1 MKNANMGRLGGLLE
15 GKEKGHLR
23 TGKCAVIPEC
33 CSRESAVIKISND
46 NNGSP
51 TKFLGNDNHGNN
63 RSRIKTL
70 RDDDDNNGSRN
81 PAGRFLRDDDD
92 NNGFPCALHCYHT
105 LGADNKIKSNPER
118 AARRVS
124 GFTACVVSRGF
135 TLIELLVVVLIIGIL
150 AAYAVPSYRVAVG
163 TSRATTMYA
172 LIRSVDQ
179 AQEHFY
185 MQTGHYASNLDSL
198 IVAIP
203 AGFKKSD
210 ETIIYSTDVRCW
222 IMNTRGAENFSF
234 NCSSKDNVRIEKYHK
249 QSFYICWAPQ
259 TNDLANR
266 ICQNLSGLDTY
277 NNASSDGTTSYAYQI
292 K

>member
-1 MKNANMGRLGGLLE
+1 MKNACMGRLGGLLG
-15 GKEKGHLR
+15 GKEKGCFTSSSWKVVVQDLLLLKKR
-23 TGKCAVIPEC
+23 KTTDTGQKPSSMTLNFI
-33 CSRESAVIKISND
+33 
-46 NNGSP
+46 
-51 TKFLGNDNHGNN
+51 NN

-70 RDDDDNNGSRN
+70 RDDGNN
-81 PAGRFLRDDDD
+81 
-92 NNGFPCALHCYHT
+92 YY
-105 LGADNKIKSNPER
+105 
-118 AARRVS
+118 
-124 GFTACVVSRGF
+124 TASRGF

-163 TSRATTMYA
+163 TSRAATMYA

-198 IVAIP
+198 IIAMP

-210 ETIIYSTDVRCW
+210 ETVIYSNDVYCW

-234 NCSSKDNVRIEKYHK
+234 NCSNKDKVRIEKYHK
-249 QSFYICWAPQ
+249 QSYYICWAPQ

-277 NNASSDGTTSYAYQI
+277 NNASSDGTSSYAYQI

>member
-1 MKNANMGRLGGLLE
+1 MKNACIGRLGGLLG
-15 GKEKGHLR
+15 GKEKGCFTSSSWKVVVQDLLLLKKRKTTDIGTLR
-23 TGKCAVIPEC
+23 ASKPSSMTLNFI
-33 CSRESAVIKISND
+33 
-46 NNGSP
+46 
-51 TKFLGNDNHGNN
+51 NN
-63 RSRIKTL
+63 RSRIKIL
-70 RDDDDNNGSRN
+70 RDDGNNYS
-81 PAGRFLRDDDD
+81 
-92 NNGFPCALHCYHT
+92 
-105 LGADNKIKSNPER
+105 S
-118 AARRVS
+118 
-124 GFTACVVSRGF
+124 VSRGF

-163 TSRATTMYA
+163 TSRAATMYA

-198 IVAIP
+198 IIAMP

-210 ETIIYSTDVRCW
+210 ETVIYSNDVYCW

-234 NCSSKDNVRIEKYHK
+234 NCSNKDKVRIEKYHK
-249 QSFYICWAPQ
+249 QSYYICWAPQ

-277 NNASSDGTTSYAYQI
+277 NNASSDGTSSYAYQI

>member
-1 MKNANMGRLGGLLE
+1 MKNACMGRLGGLLR
-15 GKEKGHLR
+15 GKGNGCFTLSSWKVVVQDLLLLKKRKTTDIGTLR
-23 TGKCAVIPEC
+23 ASKPSSMTLNFI
-33 CSRESAVIKISND
+33 
-46 NNGSP
+46 
-51 TKFLGNDNHGNN
+51 NN

-70 RDDDDNNGSRN
+70 RDDGNNYSSVR
-81 PAGRFLRDDDD
+81 
-92 NNGFPCALHCYHT
+92 
-105 LGADNKIKSNPER
+105 
-118 AARRVS
+118 
-124 GFTACVVSRGF
+124 RGF
-135 TLIELLVVVLIIGIL
+135 TLIELLVVILIIGIL

-163 TSRATTMYA
+163 TSRAATMYA

-185 MQTGHYASNLDSL
+185 MQTGHSASNLDSL
-198 IVAIP
+198 VVAMP

-210 ETIIYSTDVRCW
+210 EKNIYSADSYCW

-234 NCSSKDNVRIEKYHK
+234 NCSSKDKVRIEKYHK
-249 QSFYICWAPQ
+249 QSYYICWAPQ

-277 NNASSDGTTSYAYQI
+277 NNASSDGTSSYAYQI

>member
-1 MKNANMGRLGGLLE
+1 MKNACMGRLGGLLR
-15 GKEKGHLR
+15 GKEKGRFTLSSWKVVVQDLLLLKQR
-23 TGKCAVIPEC
+23 KTTDTGTLHASKPSSMALNFI
-33 CSRESAVIKISND
+33 
-46 NNGSP
+46 
-51 TKFLGNDNHGNN
+51 NN

-70 RDDDDNNGSRN
+70 RDDGNNNGFPN
-81 PAGRFLRDDDD
+81 PAGR
-92 NNGFPCALHCYHT
+92 T
-105 LGADNKIKSNPER
+105 LAGC
-118 AARRVS
+118 
-124 GFTACVVSRGF
+124 TGF

-150 AAYAVPSYRVAVG
+150 AAYALPSYRVAVG
-163 TSRATTMYA
+163 TSRAATMYA

-198 IVAIP
+198 IIAMP

-210 ETIIYSTDVRCW
+210 ETIIYSADSRCW
-222 IMNTRGAENFSF
+222 IMNTRGADNFSF

-277 NNASSDGTTSYAYQI
+277 NNASSDGTSSYAYQI

>member
-1 MKNANMGRLGGLLE
+1 MKNACMGRLGGLLG
-15 GKEKGHLR
+15 GKEKGCFTSSSWKVVVQDLLLLKKRKTTDIGTLR
-23 TGKCAVIPEC
+23 ASKPSSMTLNFI
-33 CSRESAVIKISND
+33 
-46 NNGSP
+46 
-51 TKFLGNDNHGNN
+51 NN
-63 RSRIKTL
+63 RSRIKIL
-70 RDDDDNNGSRN
+70 RDDGNNYS
-81 PAGRFLRDDDD
+81 
-92 NNGFPCALHCYHT
+92 
-105 LGADNKIKSNPER
+105 S
-118 AARRVS
+118 
-124 GFTACVVSRGF
+124 VSRGF

-163 TSRATTMYA
+163 TSRAATMYA

-198 IVAIP
+198 IIAMP

-210 ETIIYSTDVRCW
+210 ETVIYSNDVYCW

-234 NCSSKDNVRIEKYHK
+234 NCSNKDKVRIEKYHK
-249 QSFYICWAPQ
+249 QSYYICWAPQ

-277 NNASSDGTTSYAYQI
+277 NNASSDGTSSYAYQI

>member
-1 MKNANMGRLGGLLE
+1 MTLNF
-15 GKEKGHLR
+15 
-23 TGKCAVIPEC
+23 I
-33 CSRESAVIKISND
+33 
-46 NNGSP
+46 
-51 TKFLGNDNHGNN
+51 NN

-70 RDDDDNNGSRN
+70 RDDGNNYSSVR
-81 PAGRFLRDDDD
+81 
-92 NNGFPCALHCYHT
+92 
-105 LGADNKIKSNPER
+105 
-118 AARRVS
+118 
-124 GFTACVVSRGF
+124 RGF
-135 TLIELLVVVLIIGIL
+135 TLIELLVVILIIGIL

-163 TSRATTMYA
+163 TSRAATMYA

-185 MQTGHYASNLDSL
+185 MQTGHSASNLDSL
-198 IVAIP
+198 VVAMP

-210 ETIIYSTDVRCW
+210 EKNIYSADSYCW

-234 NCSSKDNVRIEKYHK
+234 NCSSKDKVRIEKYHK
-249 QSFYICWAPQ
+249 QSYYICWAPQ

-277 NNASSDGTTSYAYQI
+277 NNASSDGTSSYAYQI

>member
-1 MKNANMGRLGGLLE
+1 MKNACMGRLGGLLRE
-15 GKEKGHLR
+15 LNKVFFPLSSPRNLVGDLSLCKELTRTNDRFPTTTFGNDGHD
-23 TGKCAVIPEC
+23 
-33 CSRESAVIKISND
+33 NHD
-46 NNGSP
+46 NNGSW
-51 TKFLGNDNHGNN
+51 TTTFQDDGNN
-63 RSRIKTL
+63 NSSVR
-70 RDDDDNNGSRN
+70 
-81 PAGRFLRDDDD
+81 
-92 NNGFPCALHCYHT
+92 
-105 LGADNKIKSNPER
+105 
-118 AARRVS
+118 
-124 GFTACVVSRGF
+124 RGF

-163 TSRATTMYA
+163 TSRAATMYA

-198 IVAIP
+198 IIAMP

-210 ETIIYSTDVRCW
+210 ETVIYSNDVYCW

-234 NCSSKDNVRIEKYHK
+234 NCSNKDKVRIEKYHK
-249 QSFYICWAPQ
+249 QSYYICWAPQ

-277 NNASSDGTTSYAYQI
+277 NNASSDGTSSYAYQI

>member
-1 MKNANMGRLGGLLE
+1 MKNACMGRLGGLLG
-15 GKEKGHLR
+15 GKEKGCFTSSSWKVVVQDLLLLKKRKTTDTGTLR
-23 TGKCAVIPEC
+23 ASKPSSMTLNFI
-33 CSRESAVIKISND
+33 
-46 NNGSP
+46 
-51 TKFLGNDNHGNN
+51 NN
-63 RSRIKTL
+63 RSRIKIL
-70 RDDDDNNGSRN
+70 RDDGNNYS
-81 PAGRFLRDDDD
+81 
-92 NNGFPCALHCYHT
+92 
-105 LGADNKIKSNPER
+105 S
-118 AARRVS
+118 
-124 GFTACVVSRGF
+124 VSRGF

-163 TSRATTMYA
+163 TSRAATMYA

-198 IVAIP
+198 IIAMP

-210 ETIIYSTDVRCW
+210 ETVIYSNDVYCW

-234 NCSSKDNVRIEKYHK
+234 NCSNKDKVRIEKYHK
-249 QSFYICWAPQ
+249 QSYYICWAPQ

-277 NNASSDGTTSYAYQI
+277 NNASSDGTSSYAYQI

>member
-1 MKNANMGRLGGLLE
+1 MKNACMGRLGGLLG
-15 GKEKGHLR
+15 GKEKGCFTSSSWKVVVQDLLLLKKR
-23 TGKCAVIPEC
+23 KTTDTGQKPSSMTLNFI
-33 CSRESAVIKISND
+33 
-46 NNGSP
+46 
-51 TKFLGNDNHGNN
+51 NN

-70 RDDDDNNGSRN
+70 RDDGNN
-81 PAGRFLRDDDD
+81 
-92 NNGFPCALHCYHT
+92 YY
-105 LGADNKIKSNPER
+105 
-118 AARRVS
+118 
-124 GFTACVVSRGF
+124 TASRGF

-163 TSRATTMYA
+163 TSRAATMYA

-198 IVAIP
+198 VVAMP

-210 ETIIYSTDVRCW
+210 ETVIYSNDVYCW

-234 NCSSKDNVRIEKYHK
+234 NCSSKDKVRIEKYHK
-249 QSFYICWAPQ
+249 QSYYICWAPQ

-277 NNASSDGTTSYAYQI
+277 NNASSDGTSSYAYQI

>member
-1 MKNANMGRLGGLLE
+1 MKNACMGRLGGLLRE
-15 GKEKGHLR
+15 LNRAFVPLSSPRNCWRGAFGDLPLCKDLTR
-23 TGKCAVIPEC
+23 TNH
-33 CSRESAVIKISND
+33 RF
-46 NNGSP
+46 P
-51 TKFLGNDNHGNN
+51 TTTLGNDGHDSHDNN
-63 RSRIKTL
+63 RSWTTTFH
-70 RDDDDNNGSRN
+70 DDGNN
-81 PAGRFLRDDDD
+81 
-92 NNGFPCALHCYHT
+92 YY
-105 LGADNKIKSNPER
+105 
-118 AARRVS
+118 
-124 GFTACVVSRGF
+124 TASRGF
-135 TLIELLVVVLIIGIL
+135 TLIELLVVGLIIGIL
-150 AAYAVPSYRVAVG
+150 AAYALPSYRVAVG
-163 TSRATTMYA
+163 TSRAATMYA

-198 IVAIP
+198 IVAMP
-203 AGFKKSD
+203 AEFKKSD
-210 ETIIYSTDVRCW
+210 ETTIYSADSRCW

-249 QSFYICWAPQ
+249 QSYYICWAPQ

>member
-1 MKNANMGRLGGLLE
+1 MKNACMGRLGGLLR
-15 GKEKGHLR
+15 GLNKALFPLSSPRNCRRGAFGDLSLCKRLTR
-23 TGKCAVIPEC
+23 T
-33 CSRESAVIKISND
+33 
-46 NNGSP
+46 NNRFP
-51 TKFLGNDNHGNN
+51 TTTFGNDGHDNHDNN
-63 RSRIKTL
+63 RSWTTTFQ
-70 RDDDDNNGSRN
+70 DDGNN
-81 PAGRFLRDDDD
+81 
-92 NNGFPCALHCYHT
+92 YY
-105 LGADNKIKSNPER
+105 
-118 AARRVS
+118 
-124 GFTACVVSRGF
+124 TASRGF

-163 TSRATTMYA
+163 TSRAATMYA

-198 IVAIP
+198 IIAMP

-210 ETIIYSTDVRCW
+210 ETTIYSADSRCW
-222 IMNTRGAENFSF
+222 IMNTRGADNFSF